1 MNIMINFNEFAS
13 ENSQKQNPCWPHIP
27 DRQYRVLIGSG
38 ESGKMNVLLNL
49 INQQSGIGKIY
60 LYVKDPYESKYQF
73 LIIKHEDVGMKHWND
88 PKVFIKYSS
97 YIKDVY
103 KSIQEYNPGNKR
115 KVLIVFDDFITEV
128 ITNTKR
134 QPAVTEL
141 FIEARN

>member
-1 MNIMINFNEFAS
+1 
-13 ENSQKQNPCWPHIP
+13 
-27 DRQYRVLIGSG
+27 
-38 ESGKMNVLLNL
+38 
-49 INQQSGIGKIY
+49 
-60 LYVKDPYESKYQF
+60 
-73 LIIKHEDVGMKHWND
+73 MKHWND

-115 KVLIVFDDFITEV
+115 KVLIVFDDLITEV